1 MCNKSQG
8 NCDNLAWSGRSSDKE
23 PKAKCGSTGWYG
35 KPVACH
41 ECEKAYDKKYPHGEP
56 RYIDEDYNDERY

>member
-41 ECEKAYDKKYPHGEP
+41 ECE
-56 RYIDEDYNDERY
+56 